1 MKRILGTT
9 AIILAILPAPAA
21 KAVTPME
28 KLENLA
34 SSIANT
40 PTTIVCPPAS
50 EWKDNAGGYVM
61 MDEPIVYLSPDACK
75 GARAV
80 ASGNKKIPRWQRA
93 HGILTLAHEAW
104 HVRKWKGRYNE
115 NEVECRALS
124 TFLWAVERVSSRKQ
138 AKLLYPLAV
147 EEHRFIKINTKYQG
161 SC

>member
-9 AIILAILPAPAA
+9 AVILAILPAPAA

-40 PTTIVCPPAS
+40 PTTIVCPAKWDEEIS
-50 EWKDNAGGYVM
+50 GYVM
-61 MDEPIVYLSPDACK
+61 MDEPIIYLSPDACK

-80 ASGNKKIPRWQRA
+80 ASGNRNVPKWQRA

-104 HVRKWKGRYNE
+104 HVKKWKGRHNE
-115 NEVECRALS
+115 SDVECRAFA
-124 TFLWAVERVSSRKQ
+124 TFLWAAEFVSSRRQ

-147 EEHRFIKINTKYQG
+147 EEHMFIKINQE